1 MRFPVRDVIPS
12 TRFPIVSALVAVALV
27 CLVTLTTADVA
38 WTTATTG
45 AWLLAHLAPLL
56 VLGETVEDRL
66 GHDRYASLLV
76 VATLAG
82 WWVDGRPGL
91 GPTLAVYPVG
101 AVSAAHL
108 ALFPTSQLVVSVRI
122 RAFEAPS
129 FVLPAIWLLTAI
141 SFGDVGASAVPLAG
155 TGAALLVS
163 AAAAR
168 PLRRPDRAGWAYL
181 DRAR

>member
-12 TRFPIVSALVAVALV
+12 ARFPVVSTLVAVTLV
-27 CLVTLTTADVA
+27 CLMMWTTAEVS

-56 VLGETVEDRL
+56 ILGETVEDRL
-66 GHDRYASLLV
+66 GHDRYAALLI
-76 VATLAG
+76 VAALAG
-82 WWVDGRPGL
+82 WWMDGKPGL

-108 ALFPTSQLVVSVRI
+108 ALFPTSQLIISIRI

-129 FVLPAIWLLTAI
+129 FVLPGIWLLTAI
-141 SFGDVGASAVPLAG
+141 SFGDVGTSAVPLAG
-155 TGAALLVS
+155 TGTALLVS

-168 PLRRPDRAGWAYL
+168 PLRRSDRTGWAYL